1 MSKAPYHRV
10 WSFFPSATNNDKV
23 LFSFELLSPF
33 VGEYEGGGSLV
44 TIDFIAATDYLG
56 SPIYYYLCISY
67 SGEALQYGVKICW
80 REEKAC
86 IPEITAR
93 KGEVLQLLEL
103 LRRGAVPPSA
113 LQDIVEDWLER

>member
-1 MSKAPYHRV
+1 MSKAPYHQV

-23 LFSFELLSPF
+23 LFSFGLLSP
-33 VGEYEGGGSLV
+33 VVREYEGGGSLV
-44 TIDFIAATDYLG
+44 TIDFIASTDYWG
-56 SPIYYYLCISY
+56 SPIYYYLCTSY

-86 IPEITAR
+86 IPKITAR
-93 KGEVLQLLEL
+93 KGEVLQLLDL

-113 LQDIVEDWLER
+113 LRDIVEDWLER